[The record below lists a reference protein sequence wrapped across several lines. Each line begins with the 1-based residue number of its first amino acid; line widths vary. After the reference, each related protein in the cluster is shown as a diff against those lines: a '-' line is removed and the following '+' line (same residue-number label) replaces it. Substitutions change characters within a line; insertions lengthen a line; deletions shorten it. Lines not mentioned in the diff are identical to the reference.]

1 MLGIRGI
8 ENDDGIA
15 IDDLDDLA
23 GEVGSVSTVEDKEQA
38 EKGVSECWL
47 QHEIQNLT
55 ATGSRN
61 STSGNSR
68 NV

>member
-1 MLGIRGI
+1 VLGIRGI

-38 EKGVSECWL
+38 EKGCF
-47 QHEIQNLT
+47 
-55 ATGSRN
+55 
-61 STSGNSR
+61 
-68 NV
+68 